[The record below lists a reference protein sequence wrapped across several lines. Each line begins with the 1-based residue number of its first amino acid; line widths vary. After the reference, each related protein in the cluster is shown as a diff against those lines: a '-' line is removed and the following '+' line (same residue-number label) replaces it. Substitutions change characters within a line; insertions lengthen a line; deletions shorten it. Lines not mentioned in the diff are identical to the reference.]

1 MKKNRFAV
9 LEGGEGSGKST
20 LMRNLQKEFGSVGVK
35 YTNDPNSELE
45 TCIKMRDLLLS
56 REYDLTLES
65 ELLLF
70 MAARSE
76 LIDKIINPCLKNGDL
91 VISDRF
97 DLSTYA
103 YQQILRGH
111 DPANIAFLSSF
122 IKTPRPSLYIYLDI
136 DPVIGIKRSLARLND
151 GKIAEDKFEKID
163 IGKHHEVRKYYNA
176 VVRKS
181 MKKSPVEMIE
191 VEGLTEE
198 QVLDKAVKLFKK
210 HKLI

>member
-1 MKKNRFAV
+1 MKKDRFVV

-20 LMRNLQKEFGSVGVK
+20 LMRNLQKVFGDEGVE
-35 YTNDPNSELE
+35 YTNDPNSDLD
-45 TCIKMRDLLLS
+45 TCIKMRELLLS
-56 REYDLTLES
+56 REFDLTLES

-70 MAARSE
+70 MAARKE
-76 LIDKIINPCLKNGDL
+76 LIDKIIEPSLKHGDL

-111 DPANIAFLSSF
+111 DPADIAFLSSF

-136 DPVIGIKRSLARLND
+136 DPEVGIKRSLSRLND

-176 VVRKS
+176 VARKS
-181 MKKSPVEMIE
+181 MKSPVEMIE

-198 QVLDKAVKLFKK
+198 QVLEEAVKLFKK
-210 HKLI
+210 YDLT